1 MKIVAKNWLHRN
13 DMWGDEG
20 KFTTFFNYSRNN
32 SPIIR
37 QAFQII
43 QDADAATRKES
54 LKIYTKLAKA
64 YKAASSLVDNAT
76 PGNWQTEFME
86 RYTSGSKKGQFT
98 GLFKSAVNH
107 GQFKYDQEEFIK
119 DLNKR
124 FDEKYGYHYVVDKI
138 TGEPY
143 RSDTGAS
150 VEDEEWITSG
160 VVVTAPPYIEYLQEK
175 EQWLCDHAERR
186 YTSTYYME
194 RLSVPRSND
203 NPKGHGLSPKT
214 I

>member
-20 KFTTFFNYSRNN
+20 KFTVFFNYSRNN

-86 RYTSGSKKGQFT
+86 RYTSGPKKGQFT

-107 GQFKYDQEEFIK
+107 G
-119 DLNKR
+119 
-124 FDEKYGYHYVVDKI
+124 
-138 TGEPY
+138 
-143 RSDTGAS
+143 
-150 VEDEEWITSG
+150 
-160 VVVTAPPYIEYLQEK
+160 
-175 EQWLCDHAERR
+175 
-186 YTSTYYME
+186 
-194 RLSVPRSND
+194 
-203 NPKGHGLSPKT
+203 
-214 I
+214 